1 MDKLKPHIEALIKK
15 AAEATNG
22 IEAMQYS
29 QAALNA
35 AKAMCDLVQAQNM
48 SK

>member
-1 MDKLKPHIEALIKK
+1 MDELKTYVEKLIKK
-15 AAEATNG
+15 AAESSSG

-35 AKAMCDLVQAQNM
+35 AKAMCDLAQAKHMAQ
-48 SK
+48 